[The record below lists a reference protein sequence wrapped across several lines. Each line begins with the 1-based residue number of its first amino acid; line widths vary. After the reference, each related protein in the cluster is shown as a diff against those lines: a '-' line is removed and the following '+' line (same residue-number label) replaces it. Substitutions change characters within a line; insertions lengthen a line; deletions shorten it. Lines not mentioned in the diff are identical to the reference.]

1 MEAWIGCGICEGYC
15 LDMKKNDSLAHATM
29 WKKLEKPYRGNH
41 AVHKSTCAPPFVGN
55 TKHQKNLKHR
65 GG

>member
-1 MEAWIGCGICEGYC
+1 
-15 LDMKKNDSLAHATM
+15 MKKNDSLAHATM